1 MTAEVRRLPG
11 PWGAVLYETRTTHV
25 RTAPLRDAFRHR
37 GYLWLVD
44 LDRLPRLPWP
54 LGALASFRPR
64 DHHLDP
70 GYGNA
75 TIRQDL
81 QDHLAARGVHL
92 GRGQVL
98 MLTQARS
105 LGHVFNPLTVYWCRD
120 EAGRPLCTVAEVHNT
135 YGGRHRYL
143 LRPDA
148 EGRAGTPKE
157 FHVSP
162 FFPVDGGYRMSLPE
176 PGEHLRLAV
185 HLERPGGRVFTA
197 TVRGTAHPA
206 SPAALL
212 RAALRHPF
220 ATQAVSLHIRYQ
232 GVRLWLR
239 GLPVH
244 PRPVH
249 PRPVPDTAQPA
260 AGHPVREEE
269 VPSA

>member
-1 MTAEVRRLPG
+1 MTAQIRRLPG
-11 PWGAVLYETRTTHV
+11 PWGAVLYETRIAHV
-25 RTAPLRDAFRHR
+25 RTAPLRHAFRHR

-44 LDRLPRLPWP
+44 PDRLPRLPWP
-54 LGALASFRPR
+54 FRALAAFLPS
-64 DHHLDP
+64 DHRLDDADADTH
-70 GYGNA
+70 A

-81 QDHLAARGVHL
+81 QRYLAARGVHL
-92 GRGQVL
+92 GRGRVL

-105 LGHVFNPLTVYWCRD
+105 LGYVFNPLTVYWCRD

-148 EGRAGTPKE
+148 AGRAGTPKE

-162 FFPVDGGYRMSLPE
+162 FFPVDGDYRMSLPE
-176 PGEHLRLAV
+176 PGAHLRLTV

-197 TVRGTAHPA
+197 TVHGTARPA
-206 SPAALL
+206 SPATLL
-212 RAALRHPF
+212 RALLRHPF
-220 ATQAVSLHIRYQ
+220 ATYAVSLHIRYQ
-232 GVRLWLR
+232 GIRLWLR

-244 PRPVH
+244 PRPV
-249 PRPVPDTAQPA
+249 PDTAQPS
-260 AGHPVREEE
+260 AGRPAREEE

>member
-1 MTAEVRRLPG
+1 M
-11 PWGAVLYETRTTHV
+11 LYETRTAHV
-25 RTAPLRDAFRHR
+25 RTAPLRHAFRHH

-44 LDRLPRLPWP
+44 LDHLPRIPWP
-54 LGALASFRPR
+54 LRTLAAFRPR
-64 DHHLDP
+64 DHHLD
-70 GYGNA
+70 GSDANA

-81 QDHLAARGVHL
+81 QRHLAARGVHL

-105 LGHVFNPLTVYWCRD
+105 LGYVFNPLTVYWCRD

-143 LRPDA
+143 LHPDA
-148 EGRAGTPKE
+148 GGQAGTPKE

-176 PGEHLRLAV
+176 PDGHLRLAV

-197 TVRGTAHPA
+197 TVHGTGRPA
-206 SPAALL
+206 SPATLL

-220 ATQAVSLHIRYQ
+220 ATRAVGLHIRYQ
-232 GVRLWLR
+232 GIRLWLR
-239 GLPVH
+239 GVPVH
-244 PRPVH
+244 PRPL
-249 PRPVPDTAQPA
+249 PDAAQPP
-260 AGHPVREEE
+260 AGHPAREEE